1 MVPISLPGFP
11 QIIDSRI
18 IATTAEPGF
27 AYEFPFQRDM
37 NNGDTVRFIVVVYCP
52 DFFIVVCRFWKQIGV
67 GWVQGAI
74 GDGRRSSSA
83 TTYVGPDYINRPNLH
98 ILVHA
103 QATKLLEA
111 TDHGSA
117 TPCFNGVEFGLGTGS
132 SSESISPIVRIS
144 SFTVHKVKGGK

>member
-1 MVPISLPGFP
+1 M
-11 QIIDSRI
+11 
-18 IATTAEPGF
+18 
-27 AYEFPFQRDM
+27 
-37 NNGDTVRFIVVVYCP
+37 IVVL
-52 DFFIVVCRFWKQIGV
+52 RFRKQIGV

-74 GDGRRSSSA
+74 GNGRRSSSA
-83 TTYVGPDYINRPNLH
+83 TTYVGPEYINRPNLH

-132 SSESISPIVRIS
+132 SSESIGPIARVS
-144 SFTVHKVKGGK
+144 SFTVHKVKGGR